1 MLPQIETDQ
10 AGEMG
15 TFGVIQRYFD
25 SQTGGPVSA
34 PTVLCHDCSPS
45 QPPDIPH
52 AKSSRLALS
61 GTTMRESVATFPLP
75 DEPPP
80 AVPDRSPKR
89 LTNPK
94 FPLHID
100 TTKSAGSEFAFAA
113 EEEYSPYDK
122 DDIQDDD
129 FDIPKRRSKKRLD
142 VGQAD
147 QAGSAQVGRLAPP
160 ILSHDALTASANLCL
175 NDLNYYLKNTGPS
188 TESATRPRKKRSM
201 RLFKGKP
208 KNSLAARVGSVEG
221 SPQRTPKQTHVPT
234 CARQMTTSGGA
245 RHLRI
250 VIPTESPCNTV
261 AVSNPISQA
270 KTQRRSRHVSITFT
284 EEMLNPLASPEVE
297 RILSGFDAPVRS
309 CSAPVPVSPRSP
321 KRSSKLPKAVPVDDH
336 PLACVE
342 ERRSREE
349 QTRARKLRDLQRIKR
364 KPLPRCDA
372 KKGQNPDATNGGL
385 PTPAQTPEP
394 LQDYLL
400 ELDSGQDENLE
411 EESAISKM
419 ARMQERV
426 VFLQK
431 QNTALT
437 EALAKIVGLELDG
450 NDMNS
455 EDVLEAFGQVRFSKE

>member
-10 AGEMG
+10 VGEMG

-34 PTVLCHDCSPS
+34 PTPLCHTCSPS

-61 GTTMRESVATFPLP
+61 GTTMRESFATHPIDGLMPP

-94 FPLHID
+94 FPLHIE
-100 TTKSAGSEFAFAA
+100 TTKSVGNKFTFTAK
-113 EEEYSPYDK
+113 EEYSPYGK

-129 FDIPKRRSKKRLD
+129 LDIPKRRGIKH
-142 VGQAD
+142 
-147 QAGSAQVGRLAPP
+147 AGSAQVGRLAPP

-175 NDLNYYLKNTGPS
+175 NDLNYYLKHTGPS
-188 TESATRPRKKRSM
+188 TESATRPRKKKSM
-201 RLFKGKP
+201 KLFKGKP
-208 KNSLAARVGSVEG
+208 KHSLAARVGSVEG
-221 SPQRTPKQTHVPT
+221 SPQRALKQTHVPT

-245 RHLRI
+245 RHLKI
-250 VIPTESPCNTV
+250 VIPTESPRNTV
-261 AVSNPISQA
+261 AVSSPISQA
-270 KTQRRSRHVSITFT
+270 KAQRHSGHVSIKFT

-297 RILSGFDAPVRS
+297 RILSGFDAPARS
-309 CSAPVPVSPRSP
+309 CSTPVPVSPRCP
-321 KRSSKLPKAVPVDDH
+321 KRSSQSPKTVPVDNH

-342 ERRSREE
+342 ERKSREE
-349 QTRARKLRDLQRIKR
+349 QTRARKLRDLQRIRR
-364 KPLPRCDA
+364 KPLPHYDA
-372 KKGQNPDATNGGL
+372 KKEQNPDATNGAL

-394 LQDYLL
+394 LLDSLL
-400 ELDSGQDENLE
+400 ELDSGHDENLE
-411 EESAISKM
+411 EESTISKM
-419 ARMQERV
+419 TRMQERV

-437 EALAKIVGLELDG
+437 EALAKIVGLELEG
-450 NDMNS
+450 EDMKS
-455 EDVLEAFGQVRFSKE
+455 QDVLEAFGQVRFSKE